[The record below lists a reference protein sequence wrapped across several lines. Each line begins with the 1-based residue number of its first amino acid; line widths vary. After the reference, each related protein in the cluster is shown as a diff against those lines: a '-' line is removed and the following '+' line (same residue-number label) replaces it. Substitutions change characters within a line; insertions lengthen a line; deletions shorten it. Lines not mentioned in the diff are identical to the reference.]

1 VNTFAELLASAS
13 LEAAEKFTIGMY
25 IFWALFALNL
35 FARA

>member
-1 VNTFAELLASAS
+1 MTFSELLASAA

-25 IFWALFALNL
+25 IFWALVALHL